1 MTVFIRKPETD
12 IREKINELDKSSGV
26 AGEAMLRAE
35 TPEEQFNLI
44 NAGRK
49 NFIING
55 AMEVWQRGTSF
66 TNIGGG
72 GVPGYNADRWNAT
85 RYASNYNDITREDA
99 SNLDGFRYCARSAR
113 SGGDTTTTARFFHQV
128 LETVDTCKLAGNFV
142 TFSFYARAGAGFNG
156 GQINSTL
163 RYHTEVGKEERM
175 YYNNFMT
182 ATGQVGNNAYHSDI
196 RDDSWT
202 RFTNT
207 MYIPSNAQQVSV
219 CIYTEQGLPTAVSAD
234 YFEVTGCQLE
244 IGKFATPF
252 EHRTYGEE
260 LALCE
265 RFYQKSYDKDAYVT
279 GATSLSSVGSVD
291 HYGTSDATNVLAQVY
306 FRTQM
311 RDAPTVTT
319 YNPNESNGGNAYAG
333 RAYIVSNSGTASY
346 NTTTNNIGSTGFRS
360 YVPRNGGGWTAHRL
374 IFQWQAVAEL

>member
-72 GVPGYNADRWNAT
+72 GVAGYNADRWNAT
-85 RYASNYNDITREDA
+85 RYASSDNDITREDA

-113 SGGDTTTTARFFHQV
+113 SGGDTTNTARFFHQV
-128 LETVDTCKLAGNFV
+128 LETVDTWKLVGNFV
-142 TFSFYARAGAGFNG
+142 TFSFYARAGAGLNG
-156 GQINSTL
+156 GQINSTV

-182 ATGQVGNNAYHSDI
+182 ATGQVGQNGYHSDI

-219 CIYTEQGLPTAVSAD
+219 CIYTEQSLPTAVSAD

-244 IGKFATPF
+244 IGKIATPF
-252 EHRTYGEE
+252 EQRSYGEE
-260 LALCE
+260 LALCQRYFE
-265 RFYQKSYDKDAYVT
+265 KAVNIEVDPDTTGSNVAYTMIGAAFTTTAVRTQVEFKVT
-279 GATSLSSVGSVD
+279 KRADPAITRVPSSGLGSTANTWGWYNGNWNAGATSMGQVNTNGFSVD
-291 HYGTSDATNVLAQVY
+291 ITVSGATRYQAYLI
-306 FRTQM
+306 
-311 RDAPTVTT
+311 D
-319 YNPNESNGGNAYAG
+319 GNWFAD
-333 RAYIVSNSGTASY
+333 S
-346 NTTTNNIGSTGFRS
+346 
-360 YVPRNGGGWTAHRL
+360 
-374 IFQWQAVAEL
+374 EL

>member
-66 TNIGGG
+66 SNIGGG
-72 GVPGYNADRWNAT
+72 GVAGYNADRWNAT
-85 RYASNYNDITREDA
+85 RYASSDNDITREDA

-128 LETVDTCKLAGNFV
+128 LETVDTWKLAGNFV
-142 TFSFYARAGAGFNG
+142 TFSFYARAGAGLNG

-182 ATGQVGNNAYHSDI
+182 ATGQVGSNAYHSDI

-219 CIYTEQGLPTAVSAD
+219 CIYTEQGLPAAVSAD

-244 IGKFATPF
+244 IGKIATPF

-260 LALCE
+260 LALCQRYYE
-265 RFYQKSYDKDAYVT
+265 ESTFPNYYRMMDTPDGF
-279 GATSLSSVGSVD
+279 
-291 HYGTSDATNVLAQVY
+291 AQVNV
-306 FRTQM
+306 FFKVTKRVV
-311 RDAPTVTT
+311 PTVTT
-319 YNPNESNGGNAYAG
+319 NYSSNPTNPVNIRWTDGFTGLDTNGSNHYLLGY
-333 RAYIVSNSGTASY
+333 TAS
-346 NTTTNNIGSTGFRS
+346 
-360 YVPRNGGGWTAHRL
+360 
-374 IFQWQAVAEL
+374 AEI